1 MGGLLCR
8 PTIRMGLALGLL
20 LLGGC
25 TPAARLVGAAPPE
38 LPLPRGFE
46 MAFNQR
52 AETSYRSPI
61 THQLRPGDDLEALLL
76 RAIRGAHRELLIAV
90 QELSLP
96 EVARAVV
103 EKQRQGVRVRVIL
116 ENTYSQPWSE
126 EHELDLNAHQRLR
139 QQQLRALADSNH
151 DGVLSNGERE
161 RGDAVLILRR
171 GNVPVIDDTADGSA
185 GSGLMHHKFL
195 IADRQVV
202 VTGSANF
209 TPSCIHGDPDDPS
222 TRGNVNHLLRMES
235 AALAGL
241 FAAEFERMWG
251 DGPMGTADSR
261 FGLAKGEPG
270 LQRVSVQGTD
280 VDVLFA
286 PHSPSDP
293 RNGLLVLEQSLRRAR
308 QRVDLALFVFSAQNL
323 ADAFAHLHGLGVR
336 IRLLADPGFANRSFS
351 EVLDLLGVSLPDRT
365 CGIEAGNKP
374 WASSIDGVGTPR
386 LARGDKLH
394 HKFAVI
400 DHRTV
405 ITGSFNWSP
414 SAAHGNDE
422 TLLLIHSPEVAAHF
436 EREFGRLWRG
446 AELGITPRLERKR
459 ARMKRACGSGQLRQ
473 LPRPLPQ
480 MPPGR

>member
-1 MGGLLCR
+1 MGGILCR
-8 PTIRMGLALGLL
+8 SAVRLGLAFGLL
-20 LLGGC
+20 ALGGC

-46 MAFNQR
+46 LAFNQR

-61 THQLRPGDDLEALLL
+61 THQQRPGDDLEALLL
-76 RAIRGAHRELLIAV
+76 RSIRGARSELLIAV

-103 EKQRQGVRVRVIL
+103 EKRRQGVRVRVIL

-139 QQQLRALADSNH
+139 QQQMRALADSNH
-151 DGVLSNGERE
+151 DGVLSNEERE

-171 GNVPVIDDTADGSA
+171 GNVPVIDDRADGSA

-209 TPSCIHGDPDDPS
+209 TPSCIHGDPDDPNS
-222 TRGNVNHLLRMES
+222 RGNVNHLLRMES
-235 AALAGL
+235 APLAVL
-241 FAAEFERMWG
+241 FVKEFERMWG
-251 DGPMGTADSR
+251 DGPLRKPDSR
-261 FGLAKGEPG
+261 FGLAKRETGI
-270 LQRVSVQGTD
+270 QTVSMQGTD

-286 PHSPSDP
+286 PHRRSDP
-293 RNGLLVLEQSLRRAR
+293 HNGLQVLEQNLGQAR

-323 ADAFAHLHGLGVR
+323 ADAIAHLHDLGVR

-351 EVLDLLGVSLPDRT
+351 EVLDLLSVSLPDRT

-374 WASSIDGVGTPR
+374 WSTPIDGVGTPR

-400 DHRTV
+400 DDRTV

-414 SAAHGNDE
+414 SAAYGNDE

-459 ARMKRACGSGQLRQ
+459 ARMLRSCGSGRLRQ
-473 LPRPLPQ
+473 LPKPVPQPLP
-480 MPPGR
+480 GR